1 MSTPLLRLLA
11 ALLLVLSLVATSA
24 ADDEPPAAPRVEL
37 YVTSWCP
44 YCLKAIDFFR
54 ARGIEPAIYNIERDK
69 EAAQRKQRLDPRR
82 GVPLAVI
89 DGQVIYGF
97 APRSYETA
105 LDP

>member
-1 MSTPLLRLLA
+1 MSTLLPRLLTG
-11 ALLLVLSLVATSA
+11 LLLVLSLVANSA
-24 ADDEPPAAPRVEL
+24 AADAPPSDPRVEL

-44 YCLKAIDFFR
+44 YCLKAINFFR
-54 ARGIEPAIYNIERDK
+54 ARGIEPAIYNIERDP